1 MTLSRFGLPL
11 AGVLLAVP
19 GPAWSWPAWSPGVLV
34 SVDVRVEGRQ
44 APLYAA
50 PDGSGRWYLEAREGA
65 RYSILLSNRG
75 PQRLAVALAV
85 DGLNVISGERGAAE
99 PPAGDPG
106 RLYVLAPGEMTEV
119 RGWRTS
125 LQEVQRFVFVDEQAS
140 YAARA
145 GKANARMGWIEIAVY
160 RERYPSWPYPSP
172 SRRDTDGASAGT
184 RGAPQEGERDRAE
197 EGRTDSV
204 RESPPPAA
212 APSGGVAARAYPG
225 TGWGPRVEDRAEL
238 VSFDPQPLPAERLTL
253 RYEYREALLAL
264 GIDPGRWP
272 RADRLRQR
280 ERGEDGF
287 AMPPPR

>member
-1 MTLSRFGLPL
+1 
-11 AGVLLAVP
+11 
-19 GPAWSWPAWSPGVLV
+19 
-34 SVDVRVEGRQ
+34 VEGRQ

-106 RLYVLAPGEMTEV
+106 RLYVLAPGETTEV

-125 LQEVQRFVFVDEQAS
+125 LQEVQRFIFVDEQAS

-160 RERYPSWPYPSP
+160 RERYPSWPHASP
-172 SRRDTDGASAGT
+172 SRRDTDGASAGA
-184 RGAPQEGERDRAE
+184 RGVPQEGERERAE

-212 APSGGVAARAYPG
+212 APSGSAAARAYPG
-225 TGWGPRVEDRAEL
+225 TGWGPRVEDEAEL
-238 VSFDPQPLPAERLTL
+238 VSFDPQPL
-253 RYEYREALLAL
+253 
-264 GIDPGRWP
+264 
-272 RADRLRQR
+272 
-280 ERGEDGF
+280 
-287 AMPPPR
+287 